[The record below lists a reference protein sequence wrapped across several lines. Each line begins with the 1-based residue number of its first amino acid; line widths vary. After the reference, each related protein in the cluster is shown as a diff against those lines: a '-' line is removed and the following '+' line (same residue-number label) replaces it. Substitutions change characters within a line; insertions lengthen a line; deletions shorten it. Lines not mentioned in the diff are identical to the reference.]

1 VFTCNIRR
9 ITLAVGTAG
18 GFLFLLMLGLRA
30 QAGPEGPLGQH
41 CGAVGPL
48 PPDDLEYCGCTWGPV
63 LFHGRAVRG
72 AAVTL
77 TFGSGAVISVTGFT
91 ELESVPYFDLTAHKL
106 GARRGDMVTLTARF
120 AGQTITRAIRAWPG
134 ADGEQ
139 HVVLAFSERGV
150 WHPWVTG
157 GYTRALALDG
167 DVVWAGGPAGVL
179 SLSLSSGV
187 SVTHALPWADPAVR
201 ALAVGTDGH
210 VWAAGGGGVAEF
222 DGHAW
227 QAHPVP
233 LAQTW
238 RALAVDPATGVVWA
252 GGGDG
257 ADGGVATYDGT
268 WQTAGAFPALVTAL
282 VVDAEGRAWAGT
294 WREGAYRQDGRGGW
308 THYQISDGLAADD
321 VLAAAGDSQAVWFG
335 TSPGLDGE
343 GPRGGIARY
352 DLATGVWQAYTTAH
366 GLPRDATFSQ
376 SPARVYALALGEE
389 GTMWAG
395 TTDGVRFLAGVDWW
409 AAYTATHGLRA
420 GPVRAIVAGG
430 GTAVAA
436 TAVGLDRLDL
446 AAVPGAAP
454 TAWIDVPAAPVT
466 VTGGTTL
473 ALRGGGADGDEGGAR
488 VVAWDWSSSRDGPLC
503 TAVACALPH
512 ALFTPGSHLIA
523 LRVQDDEGVWSVP
536 VVEAVWVEGDWR
548 VYLPLVVR

>member
-1 VFTCNIRR
+1 VFTCNVRR

-30 QAGPEGPLGQH
+30 QAGPEAPLGQH

-48 PPDDLEYCGCTWGPV
+48 PTDDPEYCGCTWGPV

-91 ELESVPYFDLTAHKL
+91 ALEPVPYFDLTAHEL

-120 AGQTITRAIRAWPG
+120 AGRTITRAIRAWPDV
-134 ADGEQ
+134 DGEQ
-139 HVVLAFSERGV
+139 HVVLALPERGV

-187 SVTHALPWADPAVR
+187 SVTHVLPWADPAVR

-210 VWAAGGGGVAEF
+210 VWAAGAGGVAEF
-222 DGHAW
+222 DGQAW
-227 QAHPVP
+227 QTHATP
-233 LAQTW
+233 LTHAP
-238 RALAVDPATGVVWA
+238 RALAVDPIGGTVWVGDQGGNVAAYTGAWQMVRTFDAPVRA
-252 GGGDG
+252 LTVDRDG
-257 ADGGVATYDGT
+257 HAWVGIRDEGVY
-268 WQTAGAFPALVTAL
+268 Q
-282 VVDAEGRAWAGT
+282 EGNGNWTRHRAV
-294 WREGAYRQDGRGGW
+294 E
-308 THYQISDGLAADD
+308 GLASDR
-321 VLAAAGDSQAVWFG
+321 VLAAASDSQAVWFG
-335 TSPGLDGE
+335 TWPGLDGE
-343 GPRGGIARY
+343 GPRGGVARY
-352 DLATGVWQAYTTAH
+352 DLATGTWRAYTTAH

-376 SPARVYALALGEE
+376 SPAPVYALALGEE

-395 TTDGVRFLAGVDWW
+395 TTDGVRFLADVDWW

-420 GPVRAIVAGG
+420 GPVRAVVAGR

-446 AAVPGAAP
+446 AAVPGAPP

-466 VTGGTTL
+466 VTEGTTL
-473 ALRGGGADGDEGGAR
+473 ALYGGGMDGDEGGAR
-488 VVAWDWSSSRDGPLC
+488 IVAWDWSSSRDGPLC

-512 ALFTPGSHLIA
+512 SLFTPGSHFIA
-523 LRVQDDEGVWSVP
+523 LKVQDDEGVWSTP